1 MDIDPEKIIH
11 GPFVIGAMGALV
23 AAYKSMPGSTFAE
36 KAINVGLGA
45 MSAEYVTPAITEWL
59 QITSKAYF
67 GCAAFLF
74 GMLSMSLAAAVLD
87 GIKATK
93 LGEII
98 ESWLK
103 RKG

>member
-11 GPFVIGAMGALV
+11 SPFFTGAVGALV
-23 AAYKSMPGSTFAE
+23 TAVKFTPGATWLERSV
-36 KAINVGLGA
+36 NVWLGSLA
-45 MSAEYVTPAITEWL
+45 SGFLTPALIEWL
-59 QITSKAYF
+59 HITSQAYSS
-67 GCAAFLF
+67 CAAFLF
-74 GMLSMSLAAAVLD
+74 GLLGMSLAAALLD